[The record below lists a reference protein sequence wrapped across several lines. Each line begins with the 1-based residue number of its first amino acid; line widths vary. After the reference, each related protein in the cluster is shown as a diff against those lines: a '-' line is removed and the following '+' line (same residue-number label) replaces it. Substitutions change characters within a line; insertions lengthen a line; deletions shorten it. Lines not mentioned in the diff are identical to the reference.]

1 MLNKLYS
8 SFTYKYNS
16 FILLFLYTYDMGK
29 AYQQL
34 KSKFTVLISTFLL
47 IGNTVFADS
56 LTVKADTIRPVV
68 KKSATKITDTRA
80 DKPLLLKNGVKANFV
95 PFKPVQDPS
104 QKSIDF
110 DGDKIINNV
119 KVYPNPV
126 SDQLNLTYH
135 VSKDSNVT
143 IKVMDVLGNE
153 VTTLLSQRMSAGEQS
168 NSFSIASRLNSGFY
182 FIRFIVGNE
191 TIVKRIS
198 VL

>member
-1 MLNKLYS
+1 
-8 SFTYKYNS
+8 
-16 FILLFLYTYDMGK
+16 MGK

-34 KSKFTVLISTFLL
+34 KSKFTVLITTFLL
-47 IGNTVFADS
+47 ISNTVFADS
-56 LTVKADTIRPVV
+56 LTVKADTIRPVS

-80 DKPLLLKNGVKANFV
+80 DKPVLLKNGVKVNFV
-95 PFKPVQDPS
+95 PFKPVQYPS

-153 VTTLLSQRMSAGEQS
+153 VTTLLSQRMSAGEQT

-191 TIVKRIS
+191 TIIKRIS